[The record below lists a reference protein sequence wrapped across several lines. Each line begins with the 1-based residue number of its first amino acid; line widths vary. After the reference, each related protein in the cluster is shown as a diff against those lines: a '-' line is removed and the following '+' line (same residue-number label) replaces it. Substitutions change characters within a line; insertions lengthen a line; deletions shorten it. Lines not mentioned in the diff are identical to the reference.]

1 MKVCIVAQFPP
12 PIHGLS
18 MAVDTLY
25 NSSLKS
31 EFHFT
36 RVDISNNRRFLHT
49 LKSLFTSDSDLFY
62 LTLSQSVGGN
72 IRDLIILSILKSRGK
87 KYGVHLHGG
96 LHYREIIDKEMP
108 FWQKKLNFILL
119 GHSEFAITLSPSLN
133 SNFADIVPSNNVF
146 VIGNGV
152 KKKNVPTEA
161 EFKNQL
167 MHRMQEPVRHI
178 LFLSNMISSKGY
190 MTVLEMAYLEKM
202 NVSSGN
208 SNRYVFEFAGKFFDE
223 VEKNKFEN
231 YVRSHDLADYV
242 KYHGIVKG
250 EKKISLLSSSSIFC
264 LPTSYPM
271 EGQPISIMEA
281 MANGSYIISTKHA
294 AIPDMIDNIK
304 GGKLYTTGTG
314 ALKIYSDLQKLSD
327 KQLLEAAVIN
337 RHKFESDYTESQY
350 LLNFKQLFQKIERR
364 MF

>member
-18 MAVDTLY
+18 EAVDTLY

-31 EFHFT
+31 EFNFT
-36 RVDISNNRRFLHT
+36 KVDISKNRRFLYT
-49 LKSLFTSDSDLFY
+49 LKYLLTSESNLFY
-62 LTLSQSVGGN
+62 ITLSQSVGGN
-72 IRDLIILSILKSRGK
+72 IRDLIILSILRARGK

-108 FWQKKLNFILL
+108 FWQKKLNYKLL
-119 GHSEFAITLSPSLN
+119 SHSEFAITLSPSLN
-133 SNFADIVPSNNVF
+133 SNFTDIVSSKNIF

-152 KKKNVPTEA
+152 KKNNVPTETK
-161 EFKNQL
+161 FKDQL
-167 MHRMQEPVRHI
+167 TNRMQGTTRHI
-178 LFLSNMISSKGY
+178 LFLSNMIETKGY
-190 MTVLEMAYLEKM
+190 MTVLEMANLEKM
-202 NVSSGN
+202 NVLKGN
-208 SNRYVFEFAGKFFDE
+208 SKRFDFDFAGKFFDV

-231 YVRSHDLADYV
+231 YVRSHDLEDYV

-250 EKKISLLSSSSIFC
+250 EKKTRLLSSSSIFC

-304 GGKLYTTGTG
+304 GGKLYATGTG
-314 ALKIYSDLQKLSD
+314 ALKIYSDLQQLSD

-337 RHKFESDYTESQY
+337 RHKFESDYTENQY
-350 LLNFKQLFQKIERR
+350 LLNFKQLFKTIERR
-364 MF
+364 MS